1 MVRLTIPLIIA
12 YLLNIAD
19 YIFTAYLVHCYGVEK
34 SSVTLFNNIRVF
46 GQGYQGYSGYKVN
59 DGDTIMFESAN
70 LWSKYT
76 STSYETQ
83 SNADNASIVL
93 NGVYKLE
100 GYFGD
105 MISRF
110 EVYNSNF
117 ELVYKSSELSSELG
131 HLV

>member
-59 DGDTIMFESAN
+59 DGDTIMFEIAN

-83 SNADNASIVL
+83 SNADNA
-93 NGVYKLE
+93 
-100 GYFGD
+100 
-105 MISRF
+105 
-110 EVYNSNF
+110 
-117 ELVYKSSELSSELG
+117 
-131 HLV
+131 

>member
-1 MVRLTIPLIIA
+1 M
-12 YLLNIAD
+12 
-19 YIFTAYLVHCYGVEK
+19 EK

-105 MISRF
+105 MISWF

>member
-1 MVRLTIPLIIA
+1 
-12 YLLNIAD
+12 
-19 YIFTAYLVHCYGVEK
+19 
-34 SSVTLFNNIRVF
+34 
-46 GQGYQGYSGYKVN
+46 
-59 DGDTIMFESAN
+59 MFESAN

-105 MISRF
+105 MIS
-110 EVYNSNF
+110 
-117 ELVYKSSELSSELG
+117 
-131 HLV
+131 